1 MAVGFTPGEQDPND
15 PTLFRVSGKHAHAW
29 PEVYLNGWVAV
40 DPTFGQFPA
49 DATHIRLVEGG
60 PDRQVAIVKLV
71 GKLKVKIL
79 EFK

>member
-1 MAVGFTPGEQDPND
+1 MVLSNSFTVLKNN
-15 PTLFRVSGKHAHAW
+15 AHAW
-29 PEVYLNGWVAV
+29 PEVYVGKWVAV

-60 PDRQVAIVKLV
+60 LDRQVTVVKLV

-79 EFK
+79 ESR